1 MDTFSP
7 HIEGDGSSIIQ
18 FVGKWSY
25 LIYHH
30 RELLQMYLHLILAA
44 IFPIYIGSH
53 ASLKRPPSAALPKK
67 KIGPDGKEEKGE
79 KEIKIEGL
87 TPSDAVLFPIVA
99 GITLGGLYW
108 LIKWLEDPKL
118 LNKILNIYF
127 STLGIFGVGKLVTD
141 YMNVT
146 MSFWFPS
153 AWSDGKETYYI
164 EPLLREQVTG
174 SVNRSRVQTHRHFVD
189 KTNPLPGFFSSVKFP
204 GPVNKLLWST
214 RALAKEHWVFKG
226 YLHGVGSI
234 KSKVFFNDV
243 LGLVIGVAAIAAYNL
258 NGKKPPARSSI
269 KPIPKLKYHAG
280 KEWWLTNLMGFA
292 FCYGT
297 LQLMSPTTF
306 WTGTLVLIGLFIY
319 DIVMVFYTPLMVTV
333 ATTLEVPIKLVFPGP
348 KRGSMLGLGD
358 IVLPGI
364 IMALALRFDL
374 YLHYLRKQRIDT
386 KPAIPSQEPG
396 RLTNV
401 RAEYVEA
408 TGRWGERFWTRR
420 ANKGDVTEADG
431 ARFPKVY
438 FRASLVGYVLAM
450 LVTLVVMNIFN
461 HAQPALLY
469 LVPGVLTALWGTAL
483 VRGELRLMWE
493 YNEDGEWG
501 LEETHGV
508 EGEQK
513 KSEGWKA
520 KSGEDEDK
528 KDVKATIVREGE
540 EGNEYKN
547 HVFLF
552 SLEMPSTQ
560 GFDAKKEN

>member
-1 MDTFSP
+1 MDFFFP
-7 HIEGDGSSIIQ
+7 LMEGDSAILH

-30 RELLQMYLHLILAA
+30 RELLQMYIHLILAA
-44 IFPIYIGSH
+44 VFPIYIGSH
-53 ASLKRPPSAALPKK
+53 ASLRRPSSAGLPKK
-67 KIGPDGKEEKGE
+67 KLDQYGKEVEVE

-87 TPSDAVLFPIVA
+87 TPSDAMLFPIMA
-99 GITLGGLYW
+99 GITLGGLYL
-108 LIKWLEDPKL
+108 LIKWLDDPKL
-118 LNKILNIYF
+118 LNKILNVYF
-127 STLGIFGVGKLVTD
+127 STLGVFGVGKLVTD

-146 MSFWFPS
+146 MSFCFPS
-153 AWSDGKETYYI
+153 LWSDGKETYYI

-174 SVNRSRVQTHRHFVD
+174 SVNRSRVQIHRHFVD
-189 KTNPLPGFFSSVKFP
+189 KSNPLPGIFSSVKFP
-204 GPVNKLLWST
+204 GPINKLLWST

-226 YLHGVGSI
+226 YLHGIGSI
-234 KSKVFFNDV
+234 KSKIFFNDV
-243 LGLVIGVAAIAAYNL
+243 LGLVIGFAVIAAYNL
-258 NGKKPPARSSI
+258 S
-269 KPIPKLKYHAG
+269 G

-306 WTGTLVLIGLFIY
+306 WTGTLVLGGLFIY
-319 DIVMVFYTPLMVTV
+319 DIIMVFYTPLMVTV

-364 IMALALRFDL
+364 IMGLALRFDL
-374 YLHYLRKQRIDT
+374 YLHYLRKQRIET
-386 KPAIPSQEPG
+386 KFTIAPHASSKPTI
-396 RLTNV
+396 V
-401 RAEYVEA
+401 RAEYLEA
-408 TGRWGERFWTRR
+408 TGQWGERFWTRR
-420 ANKGDVTEADG
+420 ANKGDVTAADG
-431 ARFPKVY
+431 ARFSKVY
-438 FRASLVGYVLAM
+438 FKASLVGYVLAM

-501 LEETHGV
+501 LEETYIG
-508 EGEQK
+508 EGEEK
-513 KSEGWKA
+513 TNELGRG
-520 KSGEDEDK
+520 KSGEDEDMQDVNALTAK
-528 KDVKATIVREGE
+528 KVE
-540 EGNEYKN
+540 EDDEFKN

-552 SLEMPSTQ
+552 SLEIPSKE